1 VDTAFVGRLGLLQ
14 LAALGPNA
22 ALFNVL
28 FFLGFTALA
37 VVATD
42 QMASANSKGD
52 KEGVGRGFFTAL
64 VATLVFGTSAMCLLL
79 AAPEQVRGQP
89 GINCVWPGPCDAAGR
104 CQGVSCGCKVVVA
117 RTRCAGRSRQCCST

>member
-1 VDTAFVGRLGLLQ
+1 MDTAFVGRLGLLQ

-52 KEGVGRGFFTAL
+52 REGVGRGFFTAL
-64 VATLVFGTSAMCLLL
+64 VATLVFGTAAMCLLL
-79 AAPEQVRGQP
+79 AAPEQVRSPP
-89 GINCVWPGPCDAAGR
+89 GGMCVWLVPGDAAGLWL
-104 CQGVSCGCKVVVA
+104 GA
-117 RTRCAGRSRQCCST
+117 